1 MTTATQLRA
10 KLNVAYP
17 ETQRMP
23 LDWAI
28 DHVRSCR
35 RNAAAFDKLNNR
47 GHDDEDRARDEQ
59 IFWNGVF
66 GI

>member
-17 ETQRMP
+17 ATRRMP
-23 LDWAI
+23 MDWAI
-28 DHVRSCR
+28 SHVRRCR
-35 RNAAAFDKLNNR
+35 ANEAAFHALNNR
-47 GHDDEDRARDEQ
+47 QHDNEDRARDEQ
-59 IFWNGVF
+59 IFWNEVN

>member
-1 MTTATQLRA
+1 MTPATQLRA
-10 KLNVAYP
+10 KLDMAYP
-17 ETQRMP
+17 ETRSMP

-35 RNAAAFDKLNNR
+35 RNAAAFDAIINR
-47 GHDDEDRARDEQ
+47 QHDDEDRARDEK
-59 IFWNGVF
+59 IYWNGVF

>member
-17 ETQRMP
+17 ETRRMP
-23 LDWAI
+23 I
-28 DHVRSCR
+28 DHAIAYVRRCR
-35 RNAAAFDKLNNR
+35 RNAAEFDALNNR
-47 GHDDEDRARDEQ
+47 QHDDEDCARSEK
-59 IFWNGVF
+59 IYWNGVF